1 MAAGKRKKQAST
13 AASVIV
19 DDARDASLR
28 VSGELRNALKA
39 ASAIQ
44 GMALYDLCNQ
54 IIGDYL
60 KTSGFQT
67 LVQQARRKLP
77 AT

>member
-1 MAAGKRKKQAST
+1 MAAGKRKKPAGTIAS
-13 AASVIV
+13 AAVE
-19 DDARDASLR
+19 DARDASLR

-44 GMALYDLCNQ
+44 GQPLYDLTNQ
-54 IIGDYL
+54 IINDYL
-60 KTSGFQT
+60 KASGFQS